1 MFQLEIFGAISAM
14 VGIKMLPLVVSLRK
28 ITWLNSQQPKTG
40 EHVEHRS
47 NTSFFLQLYDI
58 LLSAVRYCKNI
69 STTYINSFSIQSSIP
84 NRDEFEQEFSGSS
97 EPELWRFRAEQS
109 RAGALQFPSWNR
121 ADKILTLI
129 INFIKNLQ
137 FCAFMIIITFNSDQI
152 QDH

>member
-1 MFQLEIFGAISAM
+1 MFQQEIFGAISAM

-58 LLSAVRYCKNI
+58 LQSAVRYCKNI
-69 STTYINSFSIQSSIP
+69 STTYINPFSIQSSIP
-84 NRDEFEQEFSGSS
+84 NRDGFEQEFSGSS
-97 EPELWRFRAEQS
+97 EPELWRFRAEPS

-121 ADKILTLI
+121 ADDTDNMYVKNSKFLTYFSKI
-129 INFIKNLQ
+129 FI
-137 FCAFMIIITFNSDQI
+137 SW
-152 QDH
+152 

>member
-58 LLSAVRYCKNI
+58 LQSAVRYCKNI
-69 STTYINSFSIQSSIP
+69 STTYINPFSIQISIP
-84 NRDEFEQEFSGSS
+84 NVKLSEITNPIAQCIALVPVEHLDLMQE
-97 EPELWRFRAEQS
+97 
-109 RAGALQFPSWNR
+109 
-121 ADKILTLI
+121 
-129 INFIKNLQ
+129 
-137 FCAFMIIITFNSDQI
+137 
-152 QDH
+152 